1 MLTIPLHKVCY
12 IIQKAH
18 EFDAEM
24 APDDPDSSPDGTE
37 DQDVAIL
44 EARRSNPTYDE
55 LVAGI
60 NDLNI
65 DERTELIAL
74 CWLGRGDFTA
84 DEWKDAMT
92 EAAGRNRSRT
102 AQYLTGMPLL
112 GDHLEEGLDMLC
124 LSCEGESDR

>member
-1 MLTIPLHKVCY
+1 MLTIPLRKLCY

-24 APDDPDSSPDGTE
+24 PPDNPDSSPEGTE

-44 EARRSNPTYDE
+44 EARRSNPTFDE

-60 NDLNI
+60 NDLNV
-65 DERTELIAL
+65 DERAELIAL

-84 DEWKDAMT
+84 DEWAEAMA
-92 EAAGRNRSRT
+92 EAAGRSRSHAAR
-102 AQYLTGMPLL
+102 YLTGMPLL
-112 GDHLEEGLDMLC
+112 GDHLEEGLDMLG
-124 LSCEGESDR
+124 LSCEGESER